1 MKETEKKNT
10 PYEREVKKR
19 RLLLEI
25 LILVFTLL
33 LGIMITGLINS
44 AIKAY
49 RIAQIT
55 PTPVPTLFARITKT
69 PTPTPEI
76 TPTPGPVVMV
86 DPGHGGIDVGTDAS
100 GTADVYEK
108 TINLSIGLKVREKLE
123 ALGFTVLMT
132 REEDVTL
139 HLDDRL
145 ILANETDISAF
156 VSIHLNSA
164 QEGDVTSSGC
174 EVYYNSRK
182 NENSQLMAEC
192 IVNEICNYTGARNRG
207 VKDNTFEVLQTS
219 KPAVLVECG
228 FMSSETEYPY
238 LKDDGYQDLIADGI
252 VEGLLKYYK
261 KLNGVNRKDE

>member
-108 TINLSIGLKVREKLE
+108 TINLSI
-123 ALGFTVLMT
+123 
-132 REEDVTL
+132 
-139 HLDDRL
+139 
-145 ILANETDISAF
+145 
-156 VSIHLNSA
+156 
-164 QEGDVTSSGC
+164 
-174 EVYYNSRK
+174 
-182 NENSQLMAEC
+182 
-192 IVNEICNYTGARNRG
+192 
-207 VKDNTFEVLQTS
+207 
-219 KPAVLVECG
+219 
-228 FMSSETEYPY
+228 
-238 LKDDGYQDLIADGI
+238 
-252 VEGLLKYYK
+252 LKYAFP
-261 KLNGVNRKDE
+261 LAPQ